1 MSNSQNFIIHSK
13 TELIDCFIKNDLKS
27 NRTIKICMLLNI
39 KYEEQELVDLFK
51 EFEYSVRKFNGII
64 QIKRQLNEKPSPE
77 LKEVDQKITNFMP
90 ELKEKEHK
98 ISLEELNQQKIK
110 FEKENFF
117 MGYILFL
124 NKNYIIFISTNRTEI
139 IEKEFFNY
147 FVKKTQGFSKLWLS
161 YQLMDDFLTYL
172 KKKGYEKTIEEIS
185 TFYSKY
191 FRNRSEIRPKFNRD
205 IQVKSLDSEET
216 YQELKKKYGI
226 FPKRYKI
233 KFTEYGSLILN
244 KKHSTI
250 QFSNFDPEI
259 LLEVF
264 IPWMFKRANKYISK
278 ILDFKVFEI
287 IDPITEVKNN
297 LSNYLIFNY
306 NSKNELNLDEI
317 IKDIRENPSYEI
329 ITLFHNNAKNI
340 DIKANEKIS
349 SSIINMYLTINKV
362 YFTLEEGV
370 AYDAVYPILNLID
383 QWDDLAFSI
392 EY

>member
-1 MSNSQNFIIHSK
+1 
-13 TELIDCFIKNDLKS
+13 
-27 NRTIKICMLLNI
+27 MLLNI
-39 KYEEQELVDLFK
+39 KYNEQEMVDLFK
-51 EFEYSVRKFNGII
+51 EFQYSVKEYDGII
-64 QIKRQLNEKPSPE
+64 QIKRQLNEKLAPE
-77 LKEVDQKITNFMP
+77 LKEDNQKITAFIP
-90 ELKEKEHK
+90 ELKEKEIK
-98 ISLEELNQQKIK
+98 KSLEELNQQKIK

-124 NKNYIIFISTNRTEI
+124 NKNYIVFISTNRTEI
-139 IEKEFFNY
+139 IEREFINH

-191 FRNRSEIRPKFNRD
+191 FRKRSEIRPKFNRE
-205 IQVKSLDSEET
+205 ILVKSLDSEET
-216 YQELKKKYGI
+216 YHELKENYGI

-233 KFTEYGSLILN
+233 KFFEYGSLILN
-244 KKHSTI
+244 KNHSTI
-250 QFSNFDPEI
+250 QFSNFDPDI
-259 LLEVF
+259 LLEDF
-264 IPWMFKRANKYISK
+264 IPWMFERANKYISK

-287 IDPITEVKNN
+287 IDPITEIKNN

-306 NSKNELNLDEI
+306 NTKNELNLDEI

-329 ITLFHNNAKNI
+329 ITLFQNNLKDI

-349 SSIINMYLTINKV
+349 SSIINIYLTNNKV

-383 QWDDLAFSI
+383 QCGNLAFSI